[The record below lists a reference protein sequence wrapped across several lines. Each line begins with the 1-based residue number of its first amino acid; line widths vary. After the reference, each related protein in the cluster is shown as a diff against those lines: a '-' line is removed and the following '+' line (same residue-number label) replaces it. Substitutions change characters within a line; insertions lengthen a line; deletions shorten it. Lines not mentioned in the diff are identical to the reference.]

1 MFKSEFE
8 REYTWLN
15 GFMRNVYR
23 FADKEAMISPE
34 TKTAWTYSELN
45 SEANRFSNAI
55 LEAGIIKRR
64 SSDVPTFELP
74 GICVC
79 IYRLS

>member
-23 FADKEAMISPE
+23 FADKEAMILP
-34 TKTAWTYSELN
+34 KQRLLGHVLN
-45 SEANRFSNAI
+45 LIQEVKPFFKCDFGRRNN
-55 LEAGIIKRR
+55 KRR